1 MIEKIVNFV
10 NRSPA
15 LIAKYMASGS
25 GSRSRP
31 TGRIRIRG
39 TFSAIAGRL
48 VLFMRVTVKYSIVC
62 LQNELLYVFLLIC

>member
-25 GSRSRP
+25 RSRP

-39 TFSAIAGRL
+39 TFSAIAERL
-48 VLFMRVTVKYSIVC
+48 VLFMRVTDKYSIVC
-62 LQNELLYVFLLIC
+62 LQNELLYVFR

>member
-15 LIAKYMASGS
+15 LIAKYMTSGSES

-39 TFSAIAGRL
+39 TFSAIAERL
-48 VLFMRVTVKYSIVC
+48 VLFMRVTDKYSIVC
-62 LQNELLYVFLLIC
+62 LQNELLYVFR

>member
-15 LIAKYMASGS
+15 LIAKYMAYGS

-39 TFSAIAGRL
+39 TFSAIAERL
-48 VLFMRVTVKYSIVC
+48 VLFMRVTFTDKYSIVC
-62 LQNELLYVFLLIC
+62 LQNELLYVFC